1 MALLWLLVAIE
12 MEIPRAL
19 ENRLIHVGEVSEEE
33 AHRLSQRLTAVAGVA
48 EAVVIAEEGVAY
60 LKVDQRVLD
69 EAALHELSA
78 MQV

>member
-1 MALLWLLVAIE
+1 
-12 MEIPRAL
+12 
-19 ENRLIHVGEVSEEE
+19 VGEVSEEE
-33 AHRLSQRLTAVAGVA
+33 AHHLSQQLAAVAGVA

-60 LKVDQRVLD
+60 LKVDQHILD